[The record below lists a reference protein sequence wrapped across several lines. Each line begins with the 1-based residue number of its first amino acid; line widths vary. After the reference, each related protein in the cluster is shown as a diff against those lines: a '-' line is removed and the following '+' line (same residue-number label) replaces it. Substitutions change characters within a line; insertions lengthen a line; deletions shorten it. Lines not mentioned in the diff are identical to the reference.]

1 MSQLRTASSTPVFP
15 VILIVLVA
23 ASAAQAQP
31 EEFPRLPEPSAH
43 CRVTQTLALSEVSID
58 FSRPNL
64 KGREIFGTLVPWGS
78 VWRTGANAS
87 TKLEL
92 GEELFIEGNRVP
104 AGSYSLLSIPGK
116 ESWTIILNKD
126 TTLWGHY
133 GYDQAKDLLRF
144 EVPTRRG
151 KDWVETM
158 DIAFTDVS
166 EWASTVEIRWGQYRI
181 PFRLE
186 VDREAVDA
194 RIMADIEAK
203 LVAAESIEEPV
214 VRAHVYFLAGEY
226 YKESG
231 RDLEKALALI
241 DQGIQVSP
249 VNYFFL
255 YKSEVLGKLG
265 RYDEAIATS
274 QRGLDLFLEGGK
286 NKEWIYRYQEQIAG
300 WEKMK
305 GDG

>member
-1 MSQLRTASSTPVFP
+1 MSQVRTRRSIST
-15 VILIVLVA
+15 LAAVLVA
-23 ASAAQAQP
+23 LCAASAIQAQL

-43 CRVTQTLALSEVSID
+43 CRVTQTLALSEVSVD

-64 KGREIFGTLVPWGS
+64 KGREIFGTLVPWGT

-92 GEELFIEGNRVP
+92 GEELFIEGNRIP
-104 AGSYSLLSIPGK
+104 PGMYSLLSIPGK
-116 ESWTIILNKD
+116 DRWTIILNKD

-133 GYDQAKDLLRF
+133 GYDQEKDLLRF
-144 EVPTRRG
+144 EVPTQRG

-166 EWASTVEIRWGQYRI
+166 EWAATMEIRWGEYRI
-181 PFRLE
+181 PVRLE

-203 LVAAESIEEPV
+203 LAAADSIEQPV
-214 VRAHVYFLAGEY
+214 VRAHVYFLAGDY

-231 RDLEKALALI
+231 RDLEKALTLM
-241 DQGIQVSP
+241 DQGIEISP

-265 RYDEAIATS
+265 RYDEAIAAS
-274 QRGLDLFLEGGK
+274 QRGLDLFLEGGN
-286 NKEWIYRYQEQIAG
+286 NKEWIYRYEEQIAG
-300 WEKMK
+300 WEEMK
-305 GDG
+305 GEG